1 MPFSLFCDTESIY
14 ILLSSEGSNW
24 DITELKTNNIQIFFF
39 YNITLILIFLFSYS
53 SDFNDNIDTIDSGI
67 HHRKRTTACRSVT
80 IHLPNER
87 QIVNDQRLDDWL
99 CRQNIDTVVRNTI
112 LNEEFS
118 YEDFV
123 YHMEKDD
130 LIRIGLK

>member
-1 MPFSLFCDTESIY
+1 M
-14 ILLSSEGSNW
+14 
-24 DITELKTNNIQIFFF
+24 
-39 YNITLILIFLFSYS
+39 
-53 SDFNDNIDTIDSGI
+53 
-67 HHRKRTTACRSVT
+67 
-80 IHLPNER
+80 
-87 QIVNDQRLDDWL
+87 NDQRLDDWL

-123 YHMEKDD
+123 YNMEKDD